1 MQLFAFLGRRFFL
14 FILFLLL
21 FPKESSEFFEINVTV
36 IVGVKLVELAS
47 VLLRIHLDAQ
57 FAQRIVAATLSQA
70 IFFTALIVL
79 HVSMEHNLKLLF

>member
-14 FILFLLL
+14 FILFLWL

-57 FAQRIVAATLSQA
+57 FA
-70 IFFTALIVL
+70 
-79 HVSMEHNLKLLF
+79 

>member
-14 FILFLLL
+14 FILFLWL